1 MKHTLLGA
9 VLMSGAALLALPT
22 MAQDCS
28 QCRKDDGSTALTL
41 SAEARRT
48 VAQDRVTAVLNVE
61 GTGKSVQEAQR
72 KVNEKMQQARGLYS
86 KVQGLKVTT
95 GSYNT
100 WKNYPPEPAPKP
112 NGQPAWSPAERE
124 AKAFWQANQQLNI
137 DGANRDDILKLVG
150 NLQQAGFGVNGINF
164 YLSRE
169 ASDALR
175 DELTTEALK
184 NIKTRAGSMARA
196 LGMNKV
202 RFVRIDTNGFN
213 PQPMPYALMA
223 RSAKVEMAG
232 DAMPEPVAQ
241 GGESDVQVSVTAE
254 VRLSE

>member
-1 MKHTLLGA
+1 MKKYLLP
-9 VLMSGAALLALPT
+9 LAMLVIATPAI
-22 MAQDCS
+22 AQDCS

-41 SAEARRT
+41 NAEARRT
-48 VAQDRVTAVLNVE
+48 VQQDRVQTTLNVE
-61 GTGKSVQEAQR
+61 GTGKTVQEAQR
-72 KVNEKMQQARGLYS
+72 QVNEKMQQARSMYS

-100 WKNYPPEPAPKP
+100 WKSYPPEPAPKP
-112 NGQPAWSPAERE
+112 DGTPRWSPAERE

-137 DGANRDDILKLVG
+137 DGANRDEVLKLVG
-150 NLQQAGFGVNGINF
+150 GLQQAGFGVNGINF
-164 YLSRE
+164 YLSRD

-175 DELTTEALK
+175 DELTSEALK
-184 NIKTRAGSMARA
+184 NIKARAGSMAKA

-213 PQPMPYALMA
+213 PQPMPYNMMVRGAAM
-223 RSAKVEMAG
+223 EMKAN
-232 DAMPEPVAQ
+232 AMPEPVAQ
-241 GGESDVQVSVTAE
+241 GGESDVTVNVTAE

>member
-1 MKHTLLGA
+1 MKTYLLPLFM
-9 VLMSGAALLALPT
+9 VALATPA
-22 MAQDCS
+22 MAQDCT

-48 VAQDRVTAVLNVE
+48 VQQDRVMATLNVE
-61 GTGKSVQEAQR
+61 GTGKTVQAAQAQ
-72 KVNEKMQQARGLYS
+72 VNEKMQQARALYT

-95 GSYNT
+95 AGYNT
-100 WKNYPPEPAPKP
+100 WKSYPPEPAPRP
-112 NGQPAWSPAERE
+112 DGTPRWSPAERE

-137 DGANRDDILKLVG
+137 DGSNRDDLLNLVG
-150 NLQQAGFGVNGINF
+150 ALQQAGFGVNGLNF
-164 YLSRE
+164 YLSRD

-175 DELTTEALK
+175 DDLTTEALK
-184 NIKTRAGSMARA
+184 NIRTRASSMAKA

-213 PQPMPYALMA
+213 PQPVAFNTMVRSMAMKAEDASMPT
-223 RSAKVEMAG
+223 
-232 DAMPEPVAQ
+232 PVAQ
-241 GGESDVQVSVTAE
+241 GGESDVQVNVTAE